1 MYKKRS
7 ELKKT
12 NYKQIIIIV
21 QHVRNRGILQVYQ
34 VRFKA
39 AMSTSLDN
47 VKKLKQ
53 NTHSKP
59 KSIQT

>member
-21 QHVRNRGILQVYQ
+21 QHVRNRGIL
-34 VRFKA
+34 
-39 AMSTSLDN
+39 
-47 VKKLKQ
+47 
-53 NTHSKP
+53 
-59 KSIQT
+59 